1 MSAQRR
7 MMLSV
12 TTVGMAVVWATLETL
27 ALLRAKLDD
36 SLDERGLVPAASN

>member
-1 MSAQRR
+1 MNTQRR
-7 MMLSV
+7 LMLSV

-36 SLDERGLVPAASN
+36 SLDQQYK